1 MKRLLSSFFI
11 FLLAIPT
18 LPARTYIVSVGIA
31 DYPGRQNDLRVSAN
45 DAKTISGIFTKNGN
59 ATVDCFVNSDV
70 TIKKVCTAMRN
81 TFAKA
86 SPSDAVILYFSGHGV
101 PGGLVCYDGFLYY
114 SSVLSIMRQ
123 SKAQQKMIF
132 VDACFA
138 GKMRNTNKR
147 NTNYSKENV
156 MFFLSSRSTEKSLE
170 TPRQTGFKNSLF
182 TVFLERGLRGGA
194 DTNKDRVITAK
205 EIYNFVHQGVV
216 EASGNRQHPVMWG
229 KFDGNMPVINGEYP
243 LIDSKRN
250 PSGNLGTMVLSSIR
264 FIILYFQTPISYIY
278 PLVFYAVSDKF
289 TIFVPLKTTKK

>member
-1 MKRLLSSFFI
+1 MKRLLSFLVI
-11 FLLAIPT
+11 FLLAIT
-18 LPARTYIVSVGIA
+18 VLPARTYIVSVGIA
-31 DYPGRQNDLRVSAN
+31 DYPGTQNDLRVSAN
-45 DAKTISGIFTKNGN
+45 DAMTISGIFTKNGN

-86 SPSDAVILYFSGHGV
+86 SPSDAIILYFSGHGV
-101 PGGLVCYDGFLYY
+101 PGGLVCYDGVLYY
-114 SSVLSIMRQ
+114 SSVLNIMRQ

-132 VDACFA
+132 LDACFA
-138 GKMRNTNKR
+138 GKMR

-229 KFDGNMPVINGEYP
+229 KFDGNMVVM
-243 LIDSKRN
+243 KW
-250 PSGNLGTMVLSSIR
+250 
-264 FIILYFQTPISYIY
+264 
-278 PLVFYAVSDKF
+278 
-289 TIFVPLKTTKK
+289 

>member
-1 MKRLLSSFFI
+1 M
-11 FLLAIPT
+11 
-18 LPARTYIVSVGIA
+18 
-31 DYPGRQNDLRVSAN
+31 
-45 DAKTISGIFTKNGN
+45 
-59 ATVDCFVNSDV
+59 
-70 TIKKVCTAMRN
+70 
-81 TFAKA
+81 
-86 SPSDAVILYFSGHGV
+86 
-101 PGGLVCYDGFLYY
+101 CYDGFLYY

-229 KFDGNMPVINGEYP
+229 KFDGNMVVM
-243 LIDSKRN
+243 KW
-250 PSGNLGTMVLSSIR
+250 
-264 FIILYFQTPISYIY
+264 
-278 PLVFYAVSDKF
+278 
-289 TIFVPLKTTKK
+289 

>member
-1 MKRLLSSFFI
+1 MEVLDDVERAGEKEVCSILITIKMKRLLSFLVI
-11 FLLAIPT
+11 FLLAIT
-18 LPARTYIVSVGIA
+18 VLPARSYIVSVGIA
-31 DYPGRQNDLRVSAN
+31 DYPGTQNDLRVSAN

-86 SPSDAVILYFSGHGV
+86 SPSDAIVLYFSGHGV
-101 PGGLVCYDGFLYY
+101 PGGLVCYDGVLYY

-138 GKMRNTNKR
+138 GKMRNTN
-147 NTNYSKENV
+147 YSKENV

-170 TPRQTGFKNSLF
+170 TPRQTGFNNSLF

-194 DTNKDRVITAK
+194 DTNKDRVIMAK

-229 KFDGNMPVINGEYP
+229 KFDGNM
-243 LIDSKRN
+243 
-250 PSGNLGTMVLSSIR
+250 
-264 FIILYFQTPISYIY
+264 
-278 PLVFYAVSDKF
+278 AVMKW
-289 TIFVPLKTTKK
+289 

>member
-1 MKRLLSSFFI
+1 MKRLLSFLII
-11 FLLAIPT
+11 FLLAIT
-18 LPARTYIVSVGIA
+18 ALLARTYIVSVGIA

-45 DAKTISGIFTKNGN
+45 DAKTIADIFKKNGK
-59 ATVDCFVNSDV
+59 AEVESFVNSDV
-70 TIKKVCTAMRN
+70 TIQKVCATMRL

-86 SPSDAVILYFSGHGV
+86 TPSDAIILYFSGHGV

-114 SSVLSIMRQ
+114 SSILSIMRQ

-138 GKMRNTNKR
+138 GKMRYTNKR

-229 KFDGNMPVINGEYP
+229 KFNETMLVI
-243 LIDSKRN
+243 KW
-250 PSGNLGTMVLSSIR
+250 
-264 FIILYFQTPISYIY
+264 
-278 PLVFYAVSDKF
+278 
-289 TIFVPLKTTKK
+289 

>member
-1 MKRLLSSFFI
+1 MKRLAIIMF
-11 FLLAIPT
+11 FLLCISA
-18 LPARTYIVSVGIA
+18 LPARTYIVCVGIA

-45 DAKTISGIFTKNGN
+45 DAMTISGIFTKNGN

-70 TIKKVCTAMRN
+70 TIKKVCTVMRN

-86 SPSDAVILYFSGHGV
+86 TPSDAIILYFSGHGV

-114 SSVLSIMRQ
+114 SSVLNIMRQ

-138 GKMRNTNKR
+138 GKMR

-229 KFDGNMPVINGEYP
+229 KFDGNMVVM
-243 LIDSKRN
+243 KW
-250 PSGNLGTMVLSSIR
+250 
-264 FIILYFQTPISYIY
+264 
-278 PLVFYAVSDKF
+278 
-289 TIFVPLKTTKK
+289 

>member
-1 MKRLLSSFFI
+1 MSRLLSILFI
-11 FLLAIPT
+11 FLLAISS

-31 DYPGRQNDLRVSAN
+31 DYPGTRNDLRVSAN

-59 ATVDCFVNSDV
+59 ATVDCFVNFDV
-70 TIKKVCTAMRN
+70 TIQNVCEAMRS

-86 SPSDAVILYFSGHGV
+86 SPSDAIILYFSGHGV
-101 PGGLVCYDGFLYY
+101 PGGLVCYDGVLYY
-114 SSVLSIMRQ
+114 SSVLNIMRQ

-138 GKMRNTNKR
+138 GKMRNTKKR

-216 EASGNRQHPVMWG
+216 EASGNLQHPVMWG
-229 KFDGNMPVINGEYP
+229 KFDGNMPVINW
-243 LIDSKRN
+243 
-250 PSGNLGTMVLSSIR
+250 
-264 FIILYFQTPISYIY
+264 
-278 PLVFYAVSDKF
+278 
-289 TIFVPLKTTKK
+289 

>member
-1 MKRLLSSFFI
+1 MKRLLSFLII
-11 FLLAIPT
+11 FLLAIT
-18 LPARTYIVSVGIA
+18 ALLARTYIVSVGIA

-45 DAKTISGIFTKNGN
+45 DAKTIADIFKKNGK
-59 ATVDCFVNSDV
+59 AEVESFVNSDV
-70 TIKKVCTAMRN
+70 TIQKVCATMRL

-86 SPSDAVILYFSGHGV
+86 TPSDAIILYFSGHGV

-138 GKMRNTNKR
+138 GKMRYTNKR

-229 KFDGNMPVINGEYP
+229 KFNETMLVI
-243 LIDSKRN
+243 KW
-250 PSGNLGTMVLSSIR
+250 
-264 FIILYFQTPISYIY
+264 
-278 PLVFYAVSDKF
+278 
-289 TIFVPLKTTKK
+289 

>member
-1 MKRLLSSFFI
+1 MKRLLSFLII
-11 FLLAIPT
+11 FLLART
-18 LPARTYIVSVGIA
+18 ALLARTYIVSVGIA
-31 DYPGRQNDLRVSAN
+31 DYPGRQNDLRMSAN
-45 DAKTISGIFTKNGN
+45 DAKTIADIFKKNGK
-59 ATVDCFVNSDV
+59 AEVESFVNSDV
-70 TIKKVCTAMRN
+70 TIQKVCATMRL

-86 SPSDAVILYFSGHGV
+86 SPSDAIILYFSGHGV
-101 PGGLVCYDGFLYY
+101 PGGLVCYDGVLYY

-229 KFDGNMPVINGEYP
+229 KFDGNMPVI
-243 LIDSKRN
+243 KW
-250 PSGNLGTMVLSSIR
+250 
-264 FIILYFQTPISYIY
+264 
-278 PLVFYAVSDKF
+278 
-289 TIFVPLKTTKK
+289 

>member
-156 MFFLSSRSTEKSLE
+156 MFFLSSRSTEKSLCIF
-170 TPRQTGFKNSLF
+170 PSNPQPIGF
-182 TVFLERGLRGGA
+182 R
-194 DTNKDRVITAK
+194 
-205 EIYNFVHQGVV
+205 
-216 EASGNRQHPVMWG
+216 
-229 KFDGNMPVINGEYP
+229 
-243 LIDSKRN
+243 
-250 PSGNLGTMVLSSIR
+250 GNLLVKRQKFFYCTYSLGITETS
-264 FIILYFQTPISYIY
+264 QTQN
-278 PLVFYAVSDKF
+278 PL
-289 TIFVPLKTTKK
+289 TP

>member
-1 MKRLLSSFFI
+1 MNRQLSFLVI
-11 FLLAIPT
+11 FLLAITT

-31 DYPGRQNDLRVSAN
+31 DYPGSRNDLRVSAN

-70 TIKKVCTAMRN
+70 TIKKVCSAMRN

-86 SPSDAVILYFSGHGV
+86 SPSDAIILYFSGHGV
-101 PGGLVCYDGFLYY
+101 PGGLVCYDGVLYY

-194 DTNKDRVITAK
+194 DTNKDRVI
-205 EIYNFVHQGVV
+205 
-216 EASGNRQHPVMWG
+216 RLR
-229 KFDGNMPVINGEYP
+229 KFI
-243 LIDSKRN
+243 
-250 PSGNLGTMVLSSIR
+250 T
-264 FIILYFQTPISYIY
+264 SYIRE
-278 PLVFYAVSDKF
+278 
-289 TIFVPLKTTKK
+289 

>member
-1 MKRLLSSFFI
+1 
-11 FLLAIPT
+11 
-18 LPARTYIVSVGIA
+18 
-31 DYPGRQNDLRVSAN
+31 
-45 DAKTISGIFTKNGN
+45 
-59 ATVDCFVNSDV
+59 
-70 TIKKVCTAMRN
+70 MRN

-86 SPSDAVILYFSGHGV
+86 SPSDAIILYFSGHGV

-147 NTNYSKENV
+147 STNYSKENV

-170 TPRQTGFKNSLF
+170 TPRQTGFNNSLF

-229 KFDGNMPVINGEYP
+229 KFDGNMVVM
-243 LIDSKRN
+243 KW
-250 PSGNLGTMVLSSIR
+250 
-264 FIILYFQTPISYIY
+264 
-278 PLVFYAVSDKF
+278 
-289 TIFVPLKTTKK
+289 

>member
-1 MKRLLSSFFI
+1 MKRLLSFLII
-11 FLLAIPT
+11 FLLAIT
-18 LPARTYIVSVGIA
+18 ALLARTYIVSVGIA

-45 DAKTISGIFTKNGN
+45 DAKTIADIFKKNGK
-59 ATVDCFVNSDV
+59 AEVKSFVNSDV
-70 TIKKVCTAMRN
+70 TIQKVCATMRL

-86 SPSDAVILYFSGHGV
+86 TPSDAIILYFSGHGV

-138 GKMRNTNKR
+138 GKMRYTNKR

-229 KFDGNMPVINGEYP
+229 KFDGNMPVI
-243 LIDSKRN
+243 KW
-250 PSGNLGTMVLSSIR
+250 
-264 FIILYFQTPISYIY
+264 
-278 PLVFYAVSDKF
+278 
-289 TIFVPLKTTKK
+289 

>member
-1 MKRLLSSFFI
+1 MNRQLSFFVI
-11 FLLAIPT
+11 FLLAITT

-31 DYPGRQNDLRVSAN
+31 DYPGSRNDLRVSAN
-45 DAKTISGIFTKNGN
+45 DARTISGIFTKNGN

-70 TIKKVCTAMRN
+70 TVKKVCTAMRN

-86 SPSDAVILYFSGHGV
+86 SPSDAIVLYFSGHGV

-114 SSVLSIMRQ
+114 SSVLNIMRQ

-147 NTNYSKENV
+147 DTNYSKENV

-194 DTNKDRVITAK
+194 DANKDRVITAK

-229 KFDGNMPVINGEYP
+229 KFDGNMPVINW
-243 LIDSKRN
+243 
-250 PSGNLGTMVLSSIR
+250 
-264 FIILYFQTPISYIY
+264 
-278 PLVFYAVSDKF
+278 
-289 TIFVPLKTTKK
+289 

>member
-1 MKRLLSSFFI
+1 MKRLLSFLII
-11 FLLAIPT
+11 FLLAITT

-45 DAKTISGIFTKNGN
+45 DAKTIAGIFNKNGKS
-59 ATVDCFVNSDV
+59 TVDCFVNSEV
-70 TIKKVCTAMRN
+70 TIQKVCLAMRQ

-86 SPSDAVILYFSGHGV
+86 TSSDAIILYFSGHGI

-114 SSVLSIMRQ
+114 SSIQNIMKQ

-132 VDACFA
+132 VDACYA
-138 GKMRNTNKR
+138 GKMRSTNRR
-147 NTNYSKENV
+147 NDNYSDENV

-170 TPRQTGFKNSLF
+170 TPRRTGFKNSLF

-205 EIYNFVHQGVV
+205 EVYNFVHQGVV

-229 KFDGNMPVINGEYP
+229 KFDGNMPVI
-243 LIDSKRN
+243 KW
-250 PSGNLGTMVLSSIR
+250 
-264 FIILYFQTPISYIY
+264 
-278 PLVFYAVSDKF
+278 
-289 TIFVPLKTTKK
+289 

>member
-1 MKRLLSSFFI
+1 MKRILSI
-11 FLLAIPT
+11 IAMFLFGILF
-18 LPARTYIVSVGIA
+18 LQARTYIVCVGIA

-45 DAKTISGIFTKNGN
+45 DAMTISGIFTKNGN

-86 SPSDAVILYFSGHGV
+86 SPSDAIILYFSGHGV
-101 PGGLVCYDGFLYY
+101 PGGLVCYDGVLYY

-138 GKMRNTNKR
+138 GKMKNTNKR

-264 FIILYFQTPISYIY
+264 FIISYFQTPISYIY

-289 TIFVPLKTTKK
+289 TIFVPLKTTKR

>member
-1 MKRLLSSFFI
+1 MERFLTVVFVVWMYFSS
-11 FLLAIPT
+11 

-31 DYPGRQNDLRVSAN
+31 DYPERQNDLRVSAN
-45 DAKTISGIFTKNGN
+45 DAKTIAGIFTKNGK

-70 TIKKVCTAMRN
+70 TIQKVCSAMRRI
-81 TFAKA
+81 FAKTT
-86 SPSDAVILYFSGHGV
+86 SSDAIILYFSGHGI

-114 SSVLSIMRQ
+114 SSILNIMKQ
-123 SKAQQKMIF
+123 SKARQKMIF

-229 KFDGNMPVINGEYP
+229 KFDGNMPVI
-243 LIDSKRN
+243 KW
-250 PSGNLGTMVLSSIR
+250 
-264 FIILYFQTPISYIY
+264 
-278 PLVFYAVSDKF
+278 
-289 TIFVPLKTTKK
+289 

>member
-1 MKRLLSSFFI
+1 MNRQLSFLVI
-11 FLLAIPT
+11 FLLAITT

-31 DYPGRQNDLRVSAN
+31 DYPGSRNDLRVSAN

-70 TIKKVCTAMRN
+70 IIKKVCTAIRN

-86 SPSDAVILYFSGHGV
+86 SPSDAIILYFSGHGV
-101 PGGLVCYDGFLYY
+101 PGGLVCYDGVLYY

-147 NTNYSKENV
+147 STNYSKENV

-170 TPRQTGFKNSLF
+170 TPRQTGFHNSLF

-194 DTNKDRVITAK
+194 DTNRNRTLTAD
-205 EIYNFVHQGVV
+205 ELYTYVHEGVV
-216 EASGNRQHPVMWG
+216 KASGNRQHPVMWG
-229 KFDGNMPVINGEYP
+229 KFNGNMPVI
-243 LIDSKRN
+243 KW
-250 PSGNLGTMVLSSIR
+250 
-264 FIILYFQTPISYIY
+264 
-278 PLVFYAVSDKF
+278 
-289 TIFVPLKTTKK
+289 